1 MKKIAYG
8 LVWLYIAMMV
18 LLAMIGLSI
27 FWLKPFTTKSLA
39 TNDELVHISAPLA
52 TSALPAETVVL
63 GETAD
68 ARIPLVQN
76 FLERHQSPL
85 VDEDNFASTL
95 IEIADRNGIDF
106 RLLAAIAMQESNL
119 CKVIPPDSYNCLGL
133 GVHAK
138 GTWGFNSYEE
148 NFEAA
153 ARILKKNYID
163 QGLTTPEQIMTKYT
177 PSSNGSWAESVNQ
190 WMAEMRFDD
199 REKGRTEKSDANLLE
214 FVEDDQAVDSSTVT
228 KTNSA
233 AN

>member
-1 MKKIAYG
+1 MKKVAYG
-8 LVWLYIAMMV
+8 VVWLYAAMVIMIAI
-18 LLAMIGLSI
+18 IGLTI
-27 FWLKPFTTKSLA
+27 FWLRPFETKSLA
-39 TNDELVHISAPLA
+39 TNEENVQISAPLE
-52 TSALPAETVVL
+52 TVALPAETVVL

-68 ARIPLVQN
+68 ARVLLVQN
-76 FLERHQSPL
+76 FLERYQSPL
-85 VDEDNFASTL
+85 LNEDNFAATL
-95 IEIADRNGIDF
+95 VEIADRNGIDF

-119 CKVIPPDSYNCLGL
+119 CKVTPPDSYNCLGL

-214 FVEDDQAVDSSTVT
+214 FVNEPPPTKSTEIT
-228 KTNSA
+228 D
-233 AN
+233 